1 MPHIQITHAKHT
13 KAGLI
18 RLTFLI
24 QLGESQL
31 VLSGYRYKP
40 ETGELFPPSFMGRNG
55 GRVATVE
62 ARGELAEVMQQMVKD
77 AYSDNGKGL

>member
-1 MPHIQITHAKHT
+1 MSHIQIIRAKPT
-13 KAGLI
+13 KAGLL

-24 QLGESQL
+24 ELGESQL

-62 ARGELAEVMQQMVKD
+62 ARGDLARVMQQMVQET
-77 AYSDNGKGL
+77 YPDNGKGL

>member
-1 MPHIQITHAKHT
+1 MPHIQITHSKYT
-13 KAGLI
+13 KAGLL

-40 ETGELFPPSFMGRNG
+40 ETCELLPPSFMGRNG

-62 ARGELAEVMQQMVKD
+62 ARGELAEVMLRMVRET
-77 AYSDNGKGL
+77 YPDNGKGL

>member
-1 MPHIQITHAKHT
+1 MPHIKITHAKHT

-62 ARGELAEVMQQMVKD
+62 ARGDLARVMLRMVRET
-77 AYSDNGKGL
+77 YPDNGKGL

>member
-40 ETGELFPPSFMGRNG
+40 ETGDLFPPSFMGRNG

-62 ARGELAEVMQQMVKD
+62 ARGDLARVMLRMVRET
-77 AYSDNGKGL
+77 YPDNGKGL

>member
-1 MPHIQITHAKHT
+1 MPHIKITHAKHT

-31 VLSGYRYKP
+31 FLSGYRYKP

-55 GRVATVE
+55 GRIPTVE
-62 ARGELAEVMQQMVKD
+62 ARGELAEVIQRMVKD
-77 AYSDNGKGL
+77 AYSENWKGL

>member
-31 VLSGYRYKP
+31 VLSGYRYNP

-62 ARGELAEVMQQMVKD
+62 VEGELAAVMLRMVKD

>member
-1 MPHIQITHAKHT
+1 MPHIQITHTKLT

-24 QLGESQL
+24 EMGESQL

-40 ETGELFPPSFMGRNG
+40 ETGELFPPSFMRRNG

-62 ARGELAEVMQQMVKD
+62 ARGDLARVMLRMVRET
-77 AYSDNGKGL
+77 YPDNGKGL